1 MLLFDDVKLYHAAAL
16 SDTNT
21 TTPDPDEGGDGGED
35 IPGTGGDNTGGDNT
49 GGDTGDSDEKP
60 DYSYQGPSNPD
71 ADVGFDNVG
80 NIPTTPDESDSVD
93 GSGWTGSY
101 TPSPE
106 EWIN

>member
-1 MLLFDDVKLYHAAAL
+1 MKLYHAAAL

-21 TTPDPDEGGDGGED
+21 PDPDPDEGGDT
-35 IPGTGGDNTGGDNT
+35 PGTGGDNPGGDNPGGDNTGGDSV
-49 GGDTGDSDEKP
+49 DPDEKP

-71 ADVGFDNVG
+71 ADVGFDDIG

-106 EWIN
+106 EWIK